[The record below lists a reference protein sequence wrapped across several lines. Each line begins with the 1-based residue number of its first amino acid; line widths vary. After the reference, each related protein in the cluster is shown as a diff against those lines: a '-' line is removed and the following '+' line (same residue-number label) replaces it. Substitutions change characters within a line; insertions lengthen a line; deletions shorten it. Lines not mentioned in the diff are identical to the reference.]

1 MTTLPFKLS
10 VDPAPS
16 QFLLT
21 VRGPMAPKTLDEGR
35 KAHNLAAGSD
45 QGVAAARSFGD
56 LSHAVFV
63 PVQPNGSG
71 AGELLIIDYWNSVEG
86 LQTFFAQLPE
96 QTAETTLYRDRE
108 AVVWAPSPGLP
119 RFSLPAPTGR
129 DERWVGIARGPVAS
143 RRCRR
148 QAPDR
153 DDAEAGQH
161 RAGQGAD
168 VAGMVPPAR
177 PAGRR
182 NAAGDHRRRHL
193 VRCRRHAGGLLRPG
207 RDDRLRRPFHRAA
220 ADLGVEEAR
229 GPLGRVVDEAP
240 RVALAIPAAPY
251 HVTARPGGSEGWRW
265 RRNRIAAGERHWSP
279 AAIAGWAWRP
289 AASFIRDG
297 YRVIL
302 TARDAAGGEASA
314 KAIGAAFRPLDVTDA
329 TSIAALAAGLA
340 ADGVTVDILVNNAAV
355 ALDGFNAEVAR
366 KTIDANV
373 YGPLRVTD
381 ARAAAHA

>member
-143 RRCRR
+143 V
-148 QAPDR
+148 
-153 DDAEAGQH
+153 DAAGKHLTETMRKQVNT
-161 RAGQGAD
+161 RAGQGPD

-207 RDDRLRRPFHRAA
+207 RDDRLRRPFYRAA

-251 HVTARPGGSEGWRW
+251 HVTARPGGAR
-265 RRNRIAAGERHWSP
+265 AG
-279 AAIAGWAWRP
+279 
-289 AASFIRDG
+289 D
-297 YRVIL
+297 
-302 TARDAAGGEASA
+302 GGET
-314 KAIGAAFRPLDVTDA
+314 G
-329 TSIAALAAGLA
+329 
-340 ADGVTVDILVNNAAV
+340 
-355 ALDGFNAEVAR
+355 
-366 KTIDANV
+366 
-373 YGPLRVTD
+373 
-381 ARAAAHA
+381 